1 MCDYSLHGLPSRLAV
16 QGEELVARRFCTST
30 IGLASPAELG
40 RFIGSASDRK
50 GHWWSLI
57 SAETLPQVASEAPA
71 VCVPPGAQLR
81 LSDIGLILQSELGVG
96 PIETVI
102 FTQTDAASGTYH
114 DAVQFANRRRILLQ
128 VLQVLKEGQRVRV
141 LALVSGDAGQSDF
154 VNKSTDSERLISR
167 LPLFAT
173 SEVKQSLYLRRRAAR
188 SLAE

>member
-81 LSDIGLILQSELGVG
+81 LSDIGLILQSELGAG

-102 FTQTDAASGTYH
+102 IHANRCRVRHVSRRGTVCEQTADSAASTPSTQGGSARPGTS
-114 DAVQFANRRRILLQ
+114 A
-128 VLQVLKEGQRVRV
+128 
-141 LALVSGDAGQSDF
+141 
-154 VNKSTDSERLISR
+154 RLW
-167 LPLFAT
+167 
-173 SEVKQSLYLRRRAAR
+173 
-188 SLAE
+188 

>member
-1 MCDYSLHGLPSRLAV
+1 
-16 QGEELVARRFCTST
+16 
-30 IGLASPAELG
+30 
-40 RFIGSASDRK
+40 
-50 GHWWSLI
+50 
-57 SAETLPQVASEAPA
+57 
-71 VCVPPGAQLR
+71 LR

-96 PIETVI
+96 PIETAI

-141 LALVSGDAGQSDF
+141 LALVSGDAGHSDF
-154 VNKSTDSERLISR
+154 VNKTTDSERLVSR